1 MCCVST
7 KKSLLPLLVQDCN
20 HLNITPIVHSTSLPI
35 NSNPT
40 MSTNKAAWQKTFKAP
55 SLTISTAPTPIPQP
69 HQILI
74 KARAIGINPAD
85 AAVQKLGLIYDAS
98 KYPIILGFD
107 VAGEVEAIGDAVTRF
122 KPGDRVLSFPIDLGS
137 GEEEYKSQRGAFQLY
152 CVAND
157 ALSAIFPESVSFAE
171 AAVFPSCLSTAAY
184 ALFMKDAM
192 ALSLPPVSGR
202 AEPNGQVVVVWGG
215 SSVVG
220 SCAIQMATLAGYEVV
235 ATSSERNFEHCRR
248 LGAVHVFDYKSERV
262 IEDVVAACEGKK
274 SAGVFVAYYNDESTV
289 TCSHIASRLGGNAV
303 VGTVVPPHLPTPE
316 AAAQDVRITSS
327 TILMSTQKISKEYTD
342 TPSQTGAPVLARLKK
357 ASTSGRNGLLQRS
370 RTAGCS
376 SRHGQRS
383 QGRVLRHS
391 RVLSTPCLA
400 GHTCST

>member
-1 MCCVST
+1 
-7 KKSLLPLLVQDCN
+7 
-20 HLNITPIVHSTSLPI
+20 
-35 NSNPT
+35 
-40 MSTNKAAWQKTFKAP
+40 
-55 SLTISTAPTPIPQP
+55 
-69 HQILI
+69 
-74 KARAIGINPAD
+74 
-85 AAVQKLGLIYDAS
+85 
-98 KYPIILGFD
+98 
-107 VAGEVEAIGDAVTRF
+107 
-122 KPGDRVLSFPIDLGS
+122 
-137 GEEEYKSQRGAFQLY
+137 LY
-152 CVAND
+152 CVANE
-157 ALSAIFPESVSFAE
+157 ALSAIVPESVGFAE

-192 ALSLPPVSGR
+192 ALDLPPVSGR